1 MSVVYPTSAVF
12 NDTIVGQV
20 STSTIYFISTEET
33 NRYGKLVSN
42 SDELFILNGDE
53 YASEYEY
60 IITPGYNSITIVFK
74 PSDEGTLS
82 THFDT
87 FYKVL
92 IGDSYTQTSNIN
104 VLGIGISG
112 DNYLPK
118 INNHHDQTVEK
129 ILYMY
134 KKVT

>member
-12 NDTIVGQV
+12 NDTIVGQTNI
-20 STSTIYFISTEET
+20 SYIYFYSSEET

-42 SDELFILNGDE
+42 SDELFIVDGDN
-53 YASEYEY
+53 YVSQFEY
-60 IITPGYNSITIVFK
+60 IITPGYNSITIVFQ
-74 PSDEGTLS
+74 PTDEGTLS

-92 IGDSYTQTSNIN
+92 IGDSYTQTANIN
-104 VLGIGISG
+104 ILGIGISG